1 MIYNEKNHNF
11 KKYFDNWDLSKN
23 NFVLFGASKECIQL
37 IRTIKII
44 LPDYDFKIKYL
55 VDLDEN
61 ALGNNISLYD
71 INKAAYKSEIN
82 TDILNDKIFEV
93 KSFQDYLNDKEQPK
107 IIITSDDNIRLH
119 AGNLNYI
126 LNSAVLEIADESLK
140 ILHSD
145 IEIENLVKAKL
156 NVNYL
161 F

>member
-44 LPDYDFKIKYL
+44 LPQYDFKIKYL
-55 VDLDEN
+55 VDLDET

-82 TDILNDKIFEV
+82 TDILNDKILEV
-93 KSFQDYLNDKEQPK
+93 GEYNFNWDGANSSSGIY
-107 IIITSDDNIRLH
+107 IIRLNTSSKTSIKK
-119 AGNLNYI
+119 AI
-126 LNSAVLEIADESLK
+126 LTK
-140 ILHSD
+140 
-145 IEIENLVKAKL
+145 
-156 NVNYL
+156 
-161 F
+161 